1 MKTKI
6 KSTKVKQVKF
16 VKFLLLIVFLS
27 FTAIANSQTTGY
39 CTVIQQPCNND
50 GILAVTITSG
60 MTPPLDFYYYDSN
73 GNQFI
78 HSNISILTDTLYL
91 IGTKISYVYATP
103 SLTPWS
109 VYYLESSTGMIAP
122 FTVDP
127 AITTDAICPSLTGTA
142 QITINGG
149 ATPASVQWYTTAGW
163 GSGLGTYVG
172 TGNPMTLAPNQYAT
186 VIIDGSGCVVTAGID
201 STSGVA
207 INNISGINFTISST
221 VASCTNGTASISGLT
236 GGMLPYTYLWSNGAN
251 TTSISGLTQGM
262 YSVTVTDM
270 QGCYNTVSDYVFQSI
285 AIYANPVITMATCL
299 QNDGSIIS
307 FGSGGTPPYSYV
319 YSNGMTTQSVTGL
332 SGGASLSVIATDA
345 NGCVSNPSYASMGT
359 TTPITVTYSSTNSL
373 CTAPTGSSTLSIS
386 GGTAPYTINWNTTPA
401 LSGTTITGMPAGSYY
416 FTVTDAVGCVQ
427 TGFAVIQP
435 NSVITASDYV
445 SNPICPATTGTVGV
459 NVTGTSPPYTYL
471 WNTGATT
478 SSLTSVP
485 LGNYWCLITDN
496 VGCSLYKYPTLV
508 QASPISLGF
517 SSMQASCLYAADGAS
532 LVTPIGGTAPYS
544 YIWSNGQ
551 TSATATGLISG
562 HYYAY
567 VTDANGCRDNST
579 NNHTYVGYN
588 PTNTSCYCTIA
599 GKVYRDA
606 NSNCIQDSG
615 EMGIEHI
622 MIHCS
627 GFGYTFTDVNGDYS
641 FAVPTGTYTLSESV
655 QYAYPLAPC
664 QSNSISVSVTASSG
678 CVYNVDFANNVNVI
692 RDINLLRVH
701 YNFAVPGNTFMHGLI
716 VENNGTVNESTV
728 QLGYQTDGQ
737 LLFSSTSPVTY
748 TQLSAATEPNWY
760 SVTSG
765 FPSLAPGASTVI
777 YFTDFV
783 PTNIPI
789 STNIFYSDTVSYD
802 APMSNWLNDFT
813 PWNNIESFQTTV
825 VGSYDPNFKEVSP
838 KGTGVEGF
846 ITIND
851 SVLDYVVHFQNTGS
865 YYANKVVVIDTLDAD
880 LDWESLHVGFSD
892 HEYKA
897 VLSETGVLTFTFD
910 NIHLDWQSNNELAS
924 MGLVSYSIKQK
935 PNLAIGTEI
944 TNSAAIYFD
953 YNEPV
958 ITNQTVNTIQEP
970 QGILETENQL
980 SITLYPNPTSGDLN
994 IDLSE
999 STDISLINI
1008 FDLQGRLVLAEQA
1021 DRNNRSQKISVA
1033 NLNNGIYFIELI
1045 KTNRQKTTGK
1055 FIKN

>member
-1 MKTKI
+1 MKTEI
-6 KSTKVKQVKF
+6 KSTQHQPLKF
-16 VKFLLLIVFLS
+16 AKFLMLIVFLG
-27 FTAIANSQTTGY
+27 FTTIAMSQATGY
-39 CTVIQQPCNND
+39 CTVVQQPCNNN

-60 MTPPLDFYYYDSN
+60 MTPPLDFYYVDNN
-73 GNQFI
+73 GTQFV
-78 HSNISILTDTLYL
+78 HANVSSLTDNLTG
-91 IGTKISYVYATP
+91 IGNAISYVYVTP
-103 SLTPWS
+103 TLTPWS
-109 VYYLESSTGMIAP
+109 IYYTSSATGMIAP

-149 ATPASVQWYTTAGW
+149 STPTSVQWYTTTGW

-172 TGNPMTLAPNQYAT
+172 TGNPMTLAPDQYAT
-186 VIIDGSGCVVTAGID
+186 IVTDASGCIV
-201 STSGVA
+201 TSGVDSMSGVI
-207 INNISGINFTISST
+207 INNISGINFTIATT
-221 VASCTNGTASISGLT
+221 VASCTNGTASVSGLT

-251 TTSISGLTQGM
+251 TPSISGLTQGM
-262 YSVTVTDM
+262 YSATVTDM
-270 QGCYNTVSDYVFQSI
+270 QGCHTTASDFVNQSI
-285 AIYANPVITMATCL
+285 SIFANPVPTNATCL
-299 QNDGSIIS
+299 QNDGSVIS
-307 FGSGGTPPYSYV
+307 FGSGGTPPYSYA
-319 YSNGMTTQSVTGL
+319 YSNGMTTQSITGL
-332 SGGASLSVIATDA
+332 SGGTYISVITTDA
-345 NGCVSNPSYASMGT
+345 NGCISNTTGTYINT
-359 TTPITVTYSSTNSL
+359 TTPITVTYSSTNSS
-373 CTAPTGSSTLSIS
+373 CTAPTGSSTLTIS
-386 GGTAPYTINWNTTPA
+386 GGTAPYIVNWNTTPA
-401 LSGTTITGMPAGSYY
+401 MSGTTISSMSAGSYY

-435 NSVITASDYV
+435 NSVITASQYV

-478 SSLTSVP
+478 SSLASVP

-496 VGCSLYKYPTLV
+496 VGCSLYKYPTLT
-508 QASPISLGF
+508 QASPITLGF
-517 SSMQASCLYAADGAS
+517 SSMQASCLYAADGSS
-532 LVTPIGGTAPYS
+532 LVIPVGGTAPYS
-544 YIWSNGQ
+544 YFWSDGQ
-551 TSATATGLISG
+551 TTATATGLATG

-567 VTDANGCRDNST
+567 VTDANGCTDNFM
-579 NNHTYVGYN
+579 NNHTFIGYN

-627 GFGYTFTDVNGDYS
+627 GFGYTFTDANGDYS

-664 QSNSISVSVTASSG
+664 QSNSISVSVTAATG
-678 CVYNVDFANNVNVI
+678 CISNVDFANNVNVI
-692 RDINLLRVH
+692 RDMNLIPMH
-701 YNFAVPGNTFMHGLI
+701 IGFAVPGNTFMHGLI

-728 QLGYQTDGQ
+728 QLGHQTDGQ
-737 LLFSSTSPVTY
+737 LLFSGTSPVTY
-748 TQLSAATEPNWY
+748 TQLSAITEPNWY

-765 FPSLAPGASTVI
+765 FPALAPGASTII
-777 YFTDFV
+777 YFSEFV

-789 STNIFYSDTVSYD
+789 STNVFYSDTVSYD

-813 PWNNIESFQTTV
+813 PWNNIENFQTTV

-880 LDWESLHVGFSD
+880 LDWESLHVGYSD

-897 VLSETGVLTFTFD
+897 TMSETGVLTFTFD

-944 TNSAAIYFD
+944 KNKAAIYFD

-958 ITNQTVNTIQEP
+958 ITNQTVNTIEAP
-970 QGILETENQL
+970 QGVLETENQL

-994 IDLSE
+994 IELSGAA
-999 STDISLINI
+999 DITAINI
-1008 FDLQGRLVLAEQA
+1008 FDLQGRLVVTEQA
-1021 DRNNRSQKISVA
+1021 ERNSSTQKISVA
-1033 NLNNGIYFIELI
+1033 NLNNGIYFIELV
-1045 KTNRQKTTGK
+1045 KTDGQKTTGK

>member
-6 KSTKVKQVKF
+6 KSTKPQSLKF
-16 VKFLLLIVFLS
+16 AKFLMLIAFLS
-27 FTAIANSQTTGY
+27 IATIANSQTATGY
-39 CTVIQQPCNND
+39 CTVIQQPCNNN
-50 GILAVTITSG
+50 GVLAVTITG
-60 MTPPLDFYYYDSN
+60 GLTPPLDFYYYDAN
-73 GNQFI
+73 GNSFA
-78 HSNISILTDTLYL
+78 HTNVSSLSDNLTGIASPIT
-91 IGTKISYVYATP
+91 YVNVTET
-103 SLTPWS
+103 LTPWT
-109 VYYLESSTGMIAP
+109 VYYGTSSTGMVAP

-149 ATPASVQWYTTAGW
+149 AMPASVQWYLSGGW
-163 GSGLGTYVG
+163 SGLGLYIG
-172 TGNPMTLAPNQYAT
+172 SGNPITLTPDAYAT
-186 VIIDGSGCVVTAGID
+186 VITDGSGCIVTTGID
-201 STSGVA
+201 STMAVV
-207 INNISGINFTISST
+207 INNISGINFTIATT
-221 VASCTNGTASISGLT
+221 VASCTNGTASVSGLT
-236 GGMLPYTYLWSNGAN
+236 GGILPYTYLWSNGAN
-251 TTSISGLTQGM
+251 TTSISGLTQGL
-262 YSVTVTDM
+262 YSATVTDM
-270 QGCYNTVSDYVFQSI
+270 QGCYTTMTESIYQSI
-285 AIYANPVITMATCL
+285 SIIANPVSTNATCL
-299 QNDGSIIS
+299 QNDGSVIS
-307 FGSGGTPPYSYV
+307 FGSGGTNPYTYA
-319 YSNGMTTQSVTGL
+319 YSNGMTTQSITGL
-332 SGGASLSVIATDA
+332 SGGTSLSVIATDA
-345 NGCVSNPSYASMGT
+345 NGCISYPAWIWIGT
-359 TTPITVTYSSTNSL
+359 TTPITVTYSSTTSS

-401 LSGTTITGMPAGSYY
+401 LSGTTITSMPAGSYY

-435 NSVITASDYV
+435 NSVITASEYS

-478 SSLTSVP
+478 SSLASVP

-496 VGCSLYKYPTLV
+496 VGCSLYKYPTLT

-517 SSMQASCLYAADGAS
+517 SSMQASCLYAADGSS

-544 YIWSNGQ
+544 YLWSNGQ
-551 TSATATGLISG
+551 TTATATGLTTG
-562 HYYAY
+562 NYWAY
-567 VTDANGCRDNST
+567 VTDANGCTQN
-579 NNHTYVGYN
+579 NYNHTFVGYN
-588 PTNTSCYCTIA
+588 PSNTSCYCTIT

-627 GFGYTFTDVNGDYS
+627 GFGYTFTDANGDYS

-664 QSNSISVSVTASSG
+664 QSNSISVSVTAATG
-678 CVYNVDFANNVNVI
+678 CISNVDFANNVNVI
-692 RDINLLRVH
+692 RDMNLIPVH
-701 YNFAVPGNTFMHGLI
+701 IGFAVPGNTFMHGLI

-728 QLGYQTDGQ
+728 QLGHQTDGQ
-737 LLFSSTSPVTY
+737 LLFSGTSPVTY
-748 TQLSAATEPNWY
+748 TQLSAVTEPNWY

-765 FPSLAPGASTVI
+765 FPALAPGASTMI
-777 YFTDFV
+777 YFGEFV

-789 STNIFYSDTVSYD
+789 STNVFYSDTVSYD

-813 PWNNIESFQTTV
+813 PWNNIENFQTTI

-851 SVLDYVVHFQNTGS
+851 SVLDYIVHFQNTGS

-880 LDWESLHVGFSD
+880 LDWESLHVGYSD

-897 VLSETGVLTFTFD
+897 TMSETGVLTFTFE

-944 TNSAAIYFD
+944 KNSAAIYFD

-958 ITNQTVNTIQEP
+958 ITNQTVNTIQAP
-970 QGILETENQL
+970 QGILETENQFG
-980 SITLYPNPTSGDLN
+980 ITLYPNPTSGDLN
-994 IDLSE
+994 IELSE
-999 STDISLINI
+999 VADIAIINI
-1008 FDLQGRLVLAEQA
+1008 FDLQGRLVVTEQA
-1021 DRNNRSQKISVA
+1021 LRNSRSQKLSVT
-1033 NLNNGIYFIELI
+1033 NLNNGIYFIELV
-1045 KTNRQKTTGK
+1045 KMDGQKTTGK